1 MPQSKDASYDRRA
14 RFAAYLHAMH
24 DMPQA
29 EIGHVLGGLSQSHV
43 SRLLTHAERAGYLV
57 VERRLS
63 DDALDEDDRRALR
76 DLLAP
81 AGLIERLTTFC
92 EAVGQATPN
101 VVVHQSGPGTTEG
114 AMALRRRRFGRAA
127 AGGLATL
134 LRDQALVGVAW
145 GRTLGAVVDG
155 IAHSK
160 APRPVRG
167 DIEIVPVCAELLTV
181 PQRDLSS
188 SRIAERLFDVLVSD
202 RRPVPQLTGFPAYVP
217 RHYDGPAREAIW
229 RLIRDAPN
237 YDRILHGPDS
247 LAGRMDALLTAVG
260 HTELLVLGGLD
271 DLLRAAGMRAEE
283 LHRLVIGD
291 IGGILVPRPD
301 ATQGDREVI
310 AELNAMWT
318 GISLDQVTTI
328 ARRARLG
335 SPAAGVVVFALRS
348 DRAPTLVEV
357 VRQGLASHLVIDHEA
372 AAGLNACLKEL
383 L

>member
-57 VERRLS
+57 VERRLADGTL
-63 DDALDEDDRRALR
+63 DDEDRRALQ

-81 AGLIERLTTFC
+81 EGLIERLTAFC
-92 EAVGQATPN
+92 QRVGQPIPN
-101 VVVHQSGPGTTEG
+101 LVVHQSGPGTTEG
-114 AMALRRRRFGRAA
+114 AMTLRRRRFGRAA
-127 AGGLATL
+127 AGGLASL
-134 LRDQALVGVAW
+134 LRNQALVGVAW

-181 PQRDLSS
+181 SQRNLSS
-188 SRIAERLFDVLVSD
+188 SRIAERLFEVLVAD
-202 RRPVPQLTGFPAYVP
+202 GRPVPQLTGFPAYVP
-217 RHYDGPAREAIW
+217 RHYDEPAREAIW
-229 RLIRDAPN
+229 RMIRDVPN
-237 YDRILHGPDS
+237 YERILRGPDS

-260 HTELLVLGGLD
+260 HTEHLVLGGLD
-271 DLLRAAGMRAEE
+271 DLLRAAGMPAEE
-283 LHRLVIGD
+283 LHRLVVGD

-301 ATQGDREVI
+301 ATRDDREVI

-318 GISLDQVTTI
+318 GISLDQVAAI
-328 ARRARLG
+328 ARRAGSG
-335 SPAAGVVVFALRS
+335 SPAAGVVVLALRS
-348 DRAPTLVEV
+348 ERAPTLVEV
-357 VRQGLASHLVIDHEA
+357 IRQGLASHLIIDHEA
-372 AAGLNACLKEL
+372 AAGLNACLRNTC
-383 L
+383 